1 MDSVN
6 DPVKQRVRDR
16 KEVAVAKLAK
26 VPRHQGLKLE
36 GKRIVLLLQG
46 GGALGAYHV
55 GAFEALAN
63 ECRKAENNIDWVA
76 GISIGAINS
85 AVIAAPKSGD
95 AVRELELL
103 WDELLWP
110 EYPPFDYTGLMRA
123 WLPWPW
129 LSVIEPKYM
138 DWTWMAFNPWGH
150 ANFFSSRVLNLFRNP
165 WVQQWFRKLD
175 RHELAFYG
183 TRRLKNTLD
192 RHVNWEALN
201 ERKNT
206 RLSLGATHVCDGEV
220 EFFDSRDMLLNANHV
235 RASGALPPAFPP
247 IQIGKEWYFDGGVSN
262 NTPIEVLAK
271 LLFKSKK
278 NTLVFLVDLWDRKND
293 VLPESFEDVLWRLK
307 SIQYGSRKKAAEIV
321 VERYEH
327 RAEKKGQLKDQI
339 PRLEVCQV
347 MLEHPDDEPQFSFA
361 DADFSRSTF
370 RDLRSQGFKDMIE
383 AIHYPERVTHDQQ
396 GHLLRHHYA
405 TLYRHGSEGKWKVP
419 RVQHQHRGSNHRDL
433 PSALKLWKS
442 WCEQFA

>member
-1 MDSVN
+1 
-6 DPVKQRVRDR
+6 
-16 KEVAVAKLAK
+16 
-26 VPRHQGLKLE
+26 
-36 GKRIVLLLQG
+36 
-46 GGALGAYHV
+46 
-55 GAFEALAN
+55 
-63 ECRKAENNIDWVA
+63 
-76 GISIGAINS
+76 
-85 AVIAAPKSGD
+85 
-95 AVRELELL
+95 
-103 WDELLWP
+103 
-110 EYPPFDYTGLMRA
+110 
-123 WLPWPW
+123 
-129 LSVIEPKYM
+129 
-138 DWTWMAFNPWGH
+138 
-150 ANFFSSRVLNLFRNP
+150 
-165 WVQQWFRKLD
+165 
-175 RHELAFYG
+175 
-183 TRRLKNTLD
+183 
-192 RHVNWEALN
+192 
-201 ERKNT
+201 
-206 RLSLGATHVCDGEV
+206 
-220 EFFDSRDMLLNANHV
+220 
-235 RASGALPPAFPP
+235 
-247 IQIGKEWYFDGGVSN
+247 
-262 NTPIEVLAK
+262 
-271 LLFKSKK
+271 
-278 NTLVFLVDLWDRKND
+278 
-293 VLPESFEDVLWRLK
+293 LWRLK